1 MFPIDVL
8 RFSEFRIIMP
18 RNKSLSLSIR
28 RLLTY
33 YRRRCAKNDT
43 SGDTLYDRLTPD
55 EIIWTGLLE
64 CISKIVTM
72 DIFGIIW

>member
-1 MFPIDVL
+1 MFLTSHAVL
-8 RFSEFRIIMP
+8 NE
-18 RNKSLSLSIR
+18 
-28 RLLTY
+28 LLNN
-33 YRRRCAKNDT
+33 KNDNKL
-43 SGDTLYDRLTPD
+43 SFHGSHLYQKVDSD